1 MPVFPH
7 LSTQILSKCR
17 NPAFYSYLN
26 KQMPEFPDLNTQM
39 PEFPDLNNQ
48 MPEFPDLN
56 KRIAH
61 LDMSESLEEL

>member
-1 MPVFPH
+1 MPNAG
-7 LSTQILSKCR
+7 I
-17 NPAFYSYLN
+17 PAFEHSNPVKMPEFPDLN

-39 PEFPDLNNQ
+39 PEFPDLNKQ

-56 KRIAH
+56 KRIAN